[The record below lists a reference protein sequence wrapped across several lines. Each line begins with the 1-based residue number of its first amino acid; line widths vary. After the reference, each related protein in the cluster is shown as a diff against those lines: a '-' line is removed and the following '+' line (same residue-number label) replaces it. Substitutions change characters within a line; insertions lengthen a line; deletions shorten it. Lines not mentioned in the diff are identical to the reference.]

1 MAHINNNLIP
11 LVIGDNLNEI
21 ILGYK
26 FDSYNKILSTIK
38 RQKKYYLSVV
48 DEITNIDICNKM
60 NKIVDELTDLIIS
73 IEYKLNEI
81 EEVKNS
87 I

>member
-1 MAHINNNLIP
+1 
-11 LVIGDNLNEI
+11 
-21 ILGYK
+21 
-26 FDSYNKILSTIK
+26 
-38 RQKKYYLSVV
+38 
-48 DEITNIDICNKM
+48 M

-81 EEVKNS
+81 EEVKNN